1 MKEQKTTKRLLSIL
15 LCLVLMIGMLPTMAL
30 AEEWGKVPG
39 SSDEHTYELADTI
52 LDVSIVKHVRQN
64 GTEAPPAEPLNLKWR
79 TQPGGRSIPFPTMV
93 FVWKT

>member
-52 LDVSIVKHVRQN
+52 LDVSIV
-64 GTEAPPAEPLNLKWR
+64 
-79 TQPGGRSIPFPTMV
+79 
-93 FVWKT
+93 